1 MEGKPQTKQIS
12 LSNWW
17 WCQRKVGG
25 YFASQNCGSPDKFL
39 DVSIRHREM
48 LPFVFLTQRA
58 IELENIMTTARLL
71 NPDNKKRKRA
81 HFNVMLKSL
90 KLEAGVFEVRKEI
103 ASGSK

>member
-1 MEGKPQTKQIS
+1 
-12 LSNWW
+12 
-17 WCQRKVGG
+17 
-25 YFASQNCGSPDKFL
+25 
-39 DVSIRHREM
+39 M

-71 NPDNKKRKRA
+71 NQDNKKRKRA
-81 HFNVMLKSL
+81 HFNVVLKSL